1 MGYFG
6 WRRNAL
12 RREITFGGGV
22 MPSEERLLSEDRL
35 LLEKRLT
42 SELYG
47 NTNLEG

>member
-1 MGYFG
+1 
-6 WRRNAL
+6 
-12 RREITFGGGV
+12 